1 MLANSKFQNLLI
13 LSATEKN
20 GTATRYIVFL
30 DKTIKGLHKPTSEH
44 Y

>member
-20 GTATRYIVFL
+20 GTATHYIVFL